1 MRNRIQRALWAGL
14 LGGVLAGSGDALCTL
29 AAALTRPSA
38 VHAVA
43 LGSFAGA
50 VLGIGLAL
58 LAVLLAALVAPLAE
72 RRIPSTA
79 LVAIALAAPLVVYDA
94 FALFAGAKASRVAGH
109 QAISVALVLL
119 ALVLAGLAGSLWQRL
134 LVYLER
140 ASGLGRVAVAA
151 GLLVVAAAAE
161 QANRVVLPRLYPWFH
176 LSLGLLFVAACVLAV
191 HALLHGR
198 AWRRAGMLAL
208 AASVLVLAGLG
219 AVPRFLENPKHR
231 GCTFVSSIGASF
243 GPAKR

>member
-1 MRNRIQRALWAGL
+1 MASIAPIIPARVFRGAEG
-14 LGGVLAGSGDALCTL
+14 
-29 AAALTRPSA
+29 
-38 VHAVA
+38 
-43 LGSFAGA
+43 GA
-50 VLGIGLAL
+50 VN
-58 LAVLLAALVAPLAE
+58 
-72 RRIPSTA
+72 
-79 LVAIALAAPLVVYDA
+79 LAAPLVVYDA

-208 AASVLVLAGLG
+208 AASAGPG
-219 AVPRFLENPKHR
+219 RPGSTRAFGH
-231 GCTFVSSIGASF
+231 GCKPE
-243 GPAKR
+243 PALLRL